1 MHLSALALP
10 RIGCALAGS
19 LLLAAASPA
28 GAAEA
33 RDVLGVSHAAG
44 RYNFTSEDYLNEGAD
59 RVLELGSRVIKVFLV
74 PANIQELYPFNS
86 DWSPLPAS
94 LVELAQRPY
103 VQGLFAKP
111 FSTFILETTPVSGV
125 PQFLDGLTPAEAVAE
140 REQMYLLTRYLLI
153 AYADSGKT
161 FILQNWEGDHILR
174 QGLAAGADPDPVR
187 IQGMIDWW
195 NARQDGVRQ
204 ARQEVGSRGVR
215 VLHAAEVN
223 LLGAAMAG
231 KVTATNDVVPFTHC
245 DLYSYSSWDLG
256 FTPGQ
261 LTRALDYLESKAP
274 DNALF
279 GRYNLYLGEFGMAKD
294 HGAPEGGRF
303 ERIRELMEAAL
314 GWGVRY
320 AVYWQVYCNEALQA
334 YTGRP
339 RNRDLRGFWLIR
351 PDGGR
356 APVWETLESQLR
368 ASFHRVALSSFA
380 NQYVS
385 VDGGGDGAVSA
396 GRWMRG
402 GFWETFTLKDWNG
415 GALQNGDAV
424 SLQAHG
430 GLYLSVQAGSG
441 RQVFA
446 TSSTAGASERFV
458 IHKIGGS
465 GPVLPG
471 DSIALETRAG
481 RYLGV
486 EVAGRGAI
494 RALRSVPG
502 PAEVFRYVEQD
513 E

>member
-1 MHLSALALP
+1 MRVSALVLG
-10 RIGCALAGS
+10 RIGRALAGA

-28 GAAEA
+28 TAAEA

-44 RYNFTSEDYLNEGAD
+44 LYNFTSEDYLNEGAD

-74 PANIQELYPFNS
+74 PDRIQDLYLFNS
-86 DWSPLPAS
+86 DWSPLPAN
-94 LVELAQRPY
+94 LVELVQKPY
-103 VQGLFAKP
+103 VQDLFAKP

-125 PQFLDGLTPAEAVAE
+125 PQFLDGLTPEEADAE
-140 REQMYLLTRYLLI
+140 RDQMYQLTKYLLTT
-153 AYADSGKT
+153 YADSGKT

-174 QGLAAGADPDPVR
+174 QGLAEGADPDPVR

-195 NARQDGVRQ
+195 NARQDGVKK
-204 ARQEVGSRGVR
+204 ARKEIGSRGVR

-231 KVTATNDVVPFTHC
+231 KVTATNNVIPFTHC

-256 FTPGQ
+256 FSPVQ

-294 HGAPEGGRF
+294 HGAPEGERF
-303 ERIRELMEAAL
+303 ERVRELMEAAL

-339 RNRDLRGFWLIR
+339 RNRDLRGFWLVR
-351 PDGGR
+351 PDGMR
-356 APVWETLESQLR
+356 APVWETFESQLH
-368 ASFHRVALSSFA
+368 AAFHRVALSSFS

-385 VDGGGDGAVSA
+385 VDGGDGAVSA
-396 GRWMRG
+396 GRWIRG

-415 GALQNGDAV
+415 GALQTGDAV

-430 GLYLSVQAGSG
+430 GLYLSVRPGSG
-441 RQVFA
+441 KQVFA
-446 TSSTAGASERFV
+446 TAATAGLSERFV
-458 IHKIGGS
+458 VHKIGGAGS
-465 GPVLPG
+465 VLPG
-471 DSIALETRAG
+471 DSIALETRSG
-481 RYLGV
+481 LYLGA
-486 EVAGRGAI
+486 EVAGHGAI
-494 RALRSVPG
+494 RALRPVPG
-502 PAEVFRYVEQD
+502 PAEVFRYVAQE